1 MQFSKEKNLDTSIR
15 SVESG
20 RILVGEEYISH
31 SLVLNA
37 DEIIGRWMGSNADQ
51 TSFDQI
57 KYILEK
63 EPDVIIF
70 GTGDK
75 SVIPQRNLVFDLA
88 KKNIGIEVM
97 TSTAAA
103 KTFNILISEGRNP
116 VAIIIIE

>member
-15 SVESG
+15 SVEIG

-116 VAIIIIE
+116 VAIIIID

>member
-37 DEIIGRWMGSNADQ
+37 KEIIGRWMGSNADQ

-57 KYILEK
+57 KYILKK

-97 TSTAAA
+97 TSAAAA

-116 VAIIIIE
+116 VAIIIID